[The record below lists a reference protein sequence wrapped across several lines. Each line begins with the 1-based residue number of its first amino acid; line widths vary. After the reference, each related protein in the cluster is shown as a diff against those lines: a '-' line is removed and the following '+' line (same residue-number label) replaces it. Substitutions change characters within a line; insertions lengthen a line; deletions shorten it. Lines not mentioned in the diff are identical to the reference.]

1 MSGIHGHGNE
11 NVNIAKFPFIY
22 FLHQEQWQLEN
33 LVISRMVIM
42 SKEFRVDLYTML
54 CLCNEYIIMYGH

>member
-1 MSGIHGHGNE
+1 MFGIHGNE

-54 CLCNEYIIMYGH
+54 SLCNEYIIMYGH